1 MITKQLLI
9 KFSLFPV
16 VIKCIRSTSNR
27 CFKTPSIAFVFLLTF
42 PFLAYAEIDTLD
54 LKKMSLDDLANLD
67 VIVTS
72 ASKKPQ
78 KLSKTAAAMFVITQ
92 EDIHN
97 SGVTTLPDALRMAPG
112 IQVAQIDANKWSV
125 TARGFSGR
133 FANKLLVMMDGRT
146 VYNPLFSGVYW
157 DTQNAQLENIERIE
171 IIRGPGAALW
181 GANAVNGVINIITKT
196 AEQTQGT
203 MIRAGMGSKVKQG
216 FVRHGGK
223 LGESAQY
230 RVYVDYNNHD
240 DSIDSSGLDTADQWD
255 QAQGGARLDWEVDAN
270 DSLTIQSDYYEGTS
284 GHNKSIKPLLIP
296 PFSSVE
302 DVRLK
307 VRGSN
312 VISHWN
318 HQFSKDNLLDFK
330 FYYDYTERSSRN
342 FKQTYNT
349 YDVEINHQFNS
360 AEWNAINWGVGYR
373 LITDDILGKAD
384 IVLNPVERSTHL
396 FSGFI
401 QDQLTLIPDVLES
414 IIAVRIEHN
423 DYTGV
428 EFQPTARL
436 LWTPTNQH
444 SIWAAFSRAVRTPA
458 RSTDLRIDQQ
468 AIPGTPPRLVSIFGN
483 PAIDSEEV
491 YAYEV
496 GYKFNF
502 SNKFKLNLSAFYN
515 IYDELRTLE
524 RNAPV
529 LETSPAPAHIL
540 IPVYSDNKMQ
550 GETYGVEISSTW
562 KANEIVAFNLAYSY
576 TKLNLHYKH
585 NSQDTTSESAEGET
599 PQQQVSLRSDLNLM
613 PDWSTHLWFR
623 YVDSLPKQDIKAYVT
638 FDARLAWQVYKQLE
652 ISVVGQ
658 NLIASQH
665 MQYNPEILRI
675 SSSQIERS
683 ILGKIVWNF

>member
-1 MITKQLLI
+1 MIAKQRLM
-9 KFSLFPV
+9 KFILFYA
-16 VIKCIRSTSNR
+16 VIKYLRIISDSY
-27 CFKTPSIAFVFLLTF
+27 FKYRTIAFVFFLTP
-42 PFLAYAEIDTLD
+42 PFLAHAQIDTLA
-54 LKKMSLDDLANLD
+54 LKRMSLDDLANLD
-67 VIVTS
+67 VMVIS

-157 DTQNAQLENIERIE
+157 DIQNAQLENIKRIE

-203 MIRAGMGSKVKQG
+203 TIRAGVGSKVKQG

-223 LGESAQY
+223 LGESAHY

-240 DSIDSSGLDTADQWD
+240 DSIDTAGLDTADQWD
-255 QAQGGARLDWEVDAN
+255 QAQGGARLDWKMDDN
-270 DSLTIQSDYYEGTS
+270 DSFTIQSDYYEGTS
-284 GHNKSIKPLLIP
+284 GHNSSVKPLLIP

-307 VRGSN
+307 HRGSN

-318 HQFSKDNLLDFK
+318 HQFSNNNLLDFK
-330 FYYDYTERSSRN
+330 FYYDYAERSSRN

-349 YDVEINHQFNS
+349 YDFEINHQFNS
-360 AEWNAINWGVGYR
+360 AEWNAVNWGVGYR
-373 LITDDILGKAD
+373 LITDDIIGKAD
-384 IVLNPVERSTHL
+384 LVLNPNQRSTHL

-423 DYTGV
+423 DYTGL

-436 LWTPTNQH
+436 LWTPTKQH
-444 SIWAAFSRAVRTPA
+444 SVWAAFSRAVRTPA
-458 RSTDLRIDQQ
+458 RTTDIRVDQQ

-483 PAIDSEEV
+483 PNIDSEEV
-491 YAYEV
+491 FAYEA

-502 SNKFKLNLSAFYN
+502 SSEFKFDLSVFYN

-529 LETSPAPAHIL
+529 LETSPSPPHIL

-550 GETYGVEISSTW
+550 GETYGFEVSSTW
-562 KANEIVAFNLAYSY
+562 KPNEIVAFNAAYSY

-585 NSQDTTSESAEGET
+585 NSLDTTSQAAEGET
-599 PQQQVSLRSDLNLM
+599 PQQQFSLRSDLNLM
-613 PDWSTHLWFR
+613 SDWSTNLWFR
-623 YVDSLPKQDIKAYVT
+623 YVDSLPKQGINAYVT
-638 FDARLAWQVYKQLE
+638 LDARLAWQAYKQLE
-652 ISVVGQ
+652 ISVVGR

-665 MQYNPEILRI
+665 VEYNPEIVRI
-675 SSSQIERS
+675 SASQIERS